1 MNRNQ
6 VYYFQAL
13 WSDGSPAV
21 DESDIKAILH
31 AIKLDAAKLDSVEAA
46 KHAIGVSHT
55 YYSIYMRTTNDDNL
69 FADIYCFLFEIG
81 IDNVAT
87 KDVGVGQ
94 GKSDFGES
102 TQSRCHECH

>member
-46 KHAIGVSHT
+46 KNAIGVSHT
-55 YYSIYMRTTNDDNL
+55 ICY
-69 FADIYCFLFEIG
+69 A
-81 IDNVAT
+81 
-87 KDVGVGQ
+87 
-94 GKSDFGES
+94 
-102 TQSRCHECH
+102 